1 MLVVQMNQLFFSLFI
16 GSVAAVGF
24 YDTRHNQPTLYNLL
38 RSWPLGSSVD
48 DDRRG
53 ERTASSLVLHG
64 FMWVS
69 VALCLIQAALT
80 PR

>member
-1 MLVVQMNQLFFSLFI
+1 MLVLHTNQVFFSLFL
-16 GSVAAVGF
+16 GSLAAVGF
-24 YDTRHNQPTLYNLL
+24 YDTRHDQPTLYNLL
-38 RSWPLGSSVD
+38 RSWPLGSPAD

-53 ERTASSLVLHG
+53 KRTPSSVLLHG

-69 VALCLIQAALT
+69 VALCLLQAALT